1 MFKAI
6 SAFLNENDKAAGA
19 IASIVQSVAIV
30 IAGIWLGWVFY
41 YSEILK
47 PAMSETFLLPK
58 IELVKVGVE
67 KDESGLEY
75 YVLSLNVEVENK
87 SGQKRLIASSFFIVN
102 AYKFRTDDGGLAAAD
117 LQVNANSARGAVS
130 RYRGRAPLSE
140 VIYVG
145 SELSTSRLAVGEKA
159 IRSRLFRVPVGKF
172 DQVEANWY
180 VVSGTDLEEV
190 DIAQVALKDITYDYA
205 VGTCVCKRTGKAKCP
220 DISFS
225 IVADSNIQENYCKA
239 PWYVAESA
247 EGKKISG
254 DPERNGKFT
263 ATSFFVMP
271 PK

>member
-1 MFKAI
+1 MFKVI
-6 SAFLNENDKAAGA
+6 TAFLNGNDKAVGA

-67 KDESGLEY
+67 KDESGVEY
-75 YVLSLNVEVENK
+75 YVLGLNMEVENK
-87 SGQKRLIASSFFIVN
+87 SGQKRLIASSFFIVD
-102 AYKFRTDDGGLAAAD
+102 AYKFRTGDGGLAATD
-117 LQVNANSARGAVS
+117 LQLNANNVRGAIS
-130 RYRGRAPLSE
+130 RYRGQAPLSE
-140 VIYVG
+140 VIYAG
-145 SELSTSRLAVGEKA
+145 NELSTSRLAVGEKA

-190 DIAQVALKDITYDYA
+190 DISQVVLKHLTYDYA
-205 VGTCVCKRTGKAKCP
+205 VGTCVCKRKGDAKCP
-220 DISFS
+220 DISLS
-225 IVADSNIQENYCKA
+225 IVADSNIQESYCRA
-239 PWYVAESA
+239 PWYVAEST
-247 EGKKISG
+247 EGKKILG
-254 DPERNGKFT
+254 DPKRNGKFT